1 VSDDKYSRF
10 RARYIKKTN
19 TGRTG
24 GGRTG
29 GGGVRRRT
37 SGTANVE
44 PPPQTGRFRKGGP
57 LDVTTQIVTNPRF
70 VSNEQLGETSEY
82 DFQTGLGTSPTELG
96 IRDTREYEASLFDQ
110 MMASSQAE
118 TEDTQKQLEE
128 ARRDLEQS
136 RQARR
141 ETEQF
146 FIDEQARGNRFKF
159 EMRGTSRDPELLK
172 QAELLN
178 RRIARERRLSKDL
191 EQQQKDLDMIM
202 RAKESGLSVAELKQ
216 QILSDMDSLDAQKRA
231 IQEDINVLGRTE
243 ESDTLL
249 GIAPRQFQRVED
261 LEFEK
266 AVQDQIK
273 RGLSPKDARRLV
285 KEQLGREKR
294 VGQFSA
300 VGPMNE
306 KLQQIENQQQ
316 DMGKFLSMLP
326 ESEEMVSGVEP
337 LSESPMDSPS
347 MSESPMMSED
357 EMLSSYMMSAVDP
370 NEPAGRDPRAVTNA
384 IDPVLV
390 SSVQRELGRDTGSRA
405 VAANTDTGR

>member
-1 VSDDKYSRF
+1 MSDDKYSRF

-337 LSESPMDSPS
+337 LSESG
-347 MSESPMMSED
+347 SE
-357 EMLSSYMMSAVDP
+357 
-370 NEPAGRDPRAVTNA
+370 
-384 IDPVLV
+384 
-390 SSVQRELGRDTGSRA
+390 
-405 VAANTDTGR
+405 